1 MLFFLICIPPGV
13 PFFFRPDWLTSCDV
27 HLNLFPDLGFKS
39 AVVDAA
45 AVVVHV

>member
-1 MLFFLICIPPGV
+1 MLFFFDLHPARSPL
-13 PFFFRPDWLTSCDV
+13 FFRPDWLTSCDV

-39 AVVDAA
+39 VVVDAA